1 MAVLV
6 LKVEKKRRKV
16 PSLYFL
22 TPSQQFSLF
31 EETCAQ
37 ILNSLDKRRITNRA
51 LIELTDR
58 KGRKKLRILG
68 KKFKRLDGASLKKR
82 KAVYNAFYRIFQRL
96 QWALDSGSEREI
108 ELKVWFTSS
117 LDYLCE
123 FIEVLE
129 GMDD

>member
-22 TPSQQFSLF
+22 APSQQFRLF
-31 EETCAQ
+31 EETWAQ
-37 ILNSLDKRRITNRA
+37 VIDSLDKKRITNRA

-58 KGRKKLRILG
+58 KGRKKLRVLA
-68 KKFKRLDGASLKKR
+68 KKFKRLDRASLKKR

-108 ELKVWFTSS
+108 ELKVWATSS